1 MDILYLNMLHN
12 NGNTD
17 KKFQLSVF
25 YGSQVKHV
33 FPQNGH
39 TDNSKYRVISLL
51 IKNNTI
57 FIIIIIYLV

>member
-1 MDILYLNMLHN
+1 MLHN
-12 NGNTD
+12 ESNID
-17 KKFQLSVF
+17 KKFQLSIF

-51 IKNNTI
+51 KKNTTI

>member
-1 MDILYLNMLHN
+1 MDVLYLIMLHN
-12 NGNTD
+12 ESNID
-17 KKFQLSVF
+17 KKFQLSIF

-51 IKNNTI
+51 KKLIQFLLLLLFT
-57 FIIIIIYLV
+57 